1 MTRYETSA
9 ITQRCSALLSEVCSC
24 CFVAVT
30 EVENERASTTCKCQ
44 GFGLSM
50 FAYRCVVLVQKDV
63 EQTGVQSCRQR
74 DGLRIDF

>member
-9 ITQRCSALLSEVCSC
+9 ITQRCSALLSED